1 MIEARDLHKSFG
13 ARRAVDGVS
22 FVARD
27 GQITGLLGAN
37 GAGKTTTLRML
48 YTLIQPDSGSIVVD
62 GLDARAQPLAVR
74 QRLGVLPDALS
85 ATVEAVMDVEAG
97 DVSPAASKAFT
108 VYVYVV
114 PAARPVSV

>member
-1 MIEARDLHKSFG
+1 MSYPATLPLDAFQLKLIELDVWLVEARPVG
-13 ARRAVDGVS
+13 
-22 FVARD
+22 
-27 GQITGLLGAN
+27 T
-37 GAGKTTTLRML
+37 
-48 YTLIQPDSGSIVVD
+48 
-62 GLDARAQPLAVR
+62 
-74 QRLGVLPDALS
+74 LGVLPDALS